1 MLPVRGVRSKVGT
14 TLAFA
19 AGCAEPRFGKYD
31 LVLQFYNGNLQLV
44 FVHICILSSFQ
55 HPHPHDR
62 VWSLR
67 GSPSPDHL
75 PSDPVSDS
83 SLSLSLHSCLHFCC
97 VVRLCPSVSLEHGR
111 SRRGHV
117 LPRGSVL
124 MSLKGAPALPPPLLP
139 LDPFIFRRRGCFAPS
154 IYLSLSIYR
163 RLKQTRRGIG
173 NVGNIQCGISSISIP
188 RRSTAQHTARYD
200 AQHLH
205 HRLHRN

>member
-1 MLPVRGVRSKVGT
+1 MRSKVGT
-14 TLAFA
+14 TLAFPFA

-44 FVHICILSSFQ
+44 FVHIYVSFLLFNILILTTVFGRSEDHHRRTTCHRTPSRT
-55 HPHPHDR
+55 PRCRCRCTPACT
-62 VWSLR
+62 SAASC
-67 GSPSPDHL
+67 GS
-75 PSDPVSDS
+75 
-83 SLSLSLHSCLHFCC
+83 
-97 VVRLCPSVSLEHGR
+97 VRLSSLEHGR

>member
-97 VVRLCPSVSLEHGR
+97 VVRLCPSVVARARPQPARPRPSSRVGAHVAQRSACTPPSPPTPGSLYFQTTW
-111 SRRGHV
+111 
-117 LPRGSVL
+117 LL
-124 MSLKGAPALPPPLLP
+124 CSLYLS
-139 LDPFIFRRRGCFAPS
+139 IS
-154 IYLSLSIYR
+154 IYHR